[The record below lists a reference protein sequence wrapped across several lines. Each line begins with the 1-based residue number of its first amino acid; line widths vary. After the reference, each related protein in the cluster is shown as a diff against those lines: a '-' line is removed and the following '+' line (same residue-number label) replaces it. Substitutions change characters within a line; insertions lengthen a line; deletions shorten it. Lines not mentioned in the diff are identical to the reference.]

1 MAMASLPFA
10 AQELSAT
17 FIDSVSRVVR
27 ECAEREILPR
37 YRSVTAY
44 RKHDGSLLTEADLAA
59 QHALVRGLSGLI
71 EYPVLGEEMHGEEQR
86 RVWEAGGRFWCID
99 PIDGTSNFS
108 NGIPYFAVSVAL
120 MEHDRPLLGCIY
132 DPIADELFCAA
143 RGAGAWLNGRPL
155 RRQIGSRT
163 LAGSVAE
170 IDLRKEKTA
179 LREAIKRQPPYA
191 RRKTSGS
198 SALSWCHL
206 AAGRVDLVLHAGQM
220 LWDYSAGALILAEA
234 GGRLAT
240 LDSDDFW
247 SGPVWQRPVIATHDA
262 ALFEPW
268 ARWVREH
275 RATPA
280 SQ

>member
-1 MAMASLPFA
+1 MASLPLPANDISVDFVDA
-10 AQELSAT
+10 VAHVLK
-17 FIDSVSRVVR
+17 DS
-27 ECAEREILPR
+27 AEREILPR

-59 QHALVRGLSGLI
+59 QHALVRGLSRLI
-71 EYPVLGEEMHGEEQR
+71 GYPVLGEEMPVEEQQ
-86 RVWEAGGRFWCID
+86 RVWEGGGRFWCID

-132 DPIADELFCAA
+132 DPIADEMFSAA
-143 RGAGAWLNGRPL
+143 LGAGAWLNRQLL
-155 RRQIGSRT
+155 RRQPGSRT
-163 LAGSVAE
+163 LAASVAE
-170 IDLRKEKTA
+170 IDLRKENSA
-179 LREAIKRQPPYA
+179 LRTAIKHHPPYA

-206 AAGRVDLVLHAGQM
+206 AAGRVDLALHAGQM
-220 LWDYSAGALILAEA
+220 VWDYSAGALILAES
-234 GGRLAT
+234 GGKLAT

-247 SGPVWQRPVIATHDA
+247 SGPVWRRSVIATHDA

-268 ARWVREH
+268 SRWVR
-275 RATPA
+275 
-280 SQ
+280 SQRTDGNAQ

>member
-1 MAMASLPFA
+1 MPSPSPDAPEISAPFA
-10 AQELSAT
+10 EAVER
-17 FIDSVSRVVR
+17 IVR
-27 ECAEREILPR
+27 EAAEREILPR

-59 QHALVRGLSGLI
+59 QRALVAGLSVLI
-71 EYPVLGEEMHGEEQR
+71 DYPVLGEEMPGEEQL
-86 RVWEAGGRFWCID
+86 RVWEGGGRFWCID

-132 DPIADELFCAA
+132 DPIAEESFYAA
-143 RGAGAWLNGRPL
+143 RGAGAWLNGRKL
-155 RRQIGSRT
+155 RRQVGSRT
-163 LAGSVAE
+163 LAGSLAE
-170 IDLRKEKTA
+170 IDLRKEKSP
-179 LREAIKRQPPYA
+179 LRAAIRDSSPYA

-220 LWDYSAGALILAEA
+220 VWDYSAGALILAEA

-247 SGPVWQRPVIATHDA
+247 SGPVWQRSVIATHDA
-262 ALFEPW
+262 ALFDPW
-268 ARWVREH
+268 SRWVRGHHAE
-275 RATPA
+275 RTA
-280 SQ
+280 Q